1 MHDAAFLTT
10 ATRHGGGLMRAA
22 AAYPDAPRP
31 WLDLSTGINP
41 EPWRGPRAAEAE
53 LNRLPDPGALVALET
68 TAAAAFGA
76 TTDRTAAVAGAEA
89 PIRLLPL
96 LLGVRSVEIVGPTYG
111 AHAEAWRAAGVA
123 TRLIAADQAAASQAG
138 VLVIVNP
145 NNPDGRLTRRADLIA
160 MARERSAAG
169 RWLVVDESFIEC
181 APDDSVSDLAEPGL
195 IVLRSFGKFYGL
207 AGLRLGFALGAEV
220 DIARLAA
227 MAGPWAVS
235 GPAIQAGT
243 AALQDRDW
251 QAATAAR
258 LVQDGQRL
266 DALAAAAGWRLVG
279 GAHVF
284 RLYDTPSA
292 AAAQDGLA
300 RGRVWSR
307 IFPWSDRLIRLGLP
321 GPQAEWAQVEAAFAA
336 LSAGQRQQG

>member
-10 ATRHGGGLMRAA
+10 ATRHGGGLMKAS

-53 LNRLPDPGALVALET
+53 LNRLPDPGALVALEK
-68 TAAAAFGA
+68 AAASAFGCVLE
-76 TTDRTAAVAGAEA
+76 RTAATAGAEA
-89 PIRLLPL
+89 AIRLLPL

-181 APDDSVSDLAEPGL
+181 TPGDSVSDLAEPGL

-207 AGLRLGFALGAEV
+207 AGVRLGFMLAAPDLIQRLRDLLGDWPVGADAITMGRGAYADAEWRSRTSAALDERAGRLDQRLTRAGFQIVGGTSLFRMTRTPHAARWFQHLCRGGILTRPFDHTPDALRFGVPTER
-220 DIARLAA
+220 DMRRLAR
-227 MAGPWAVS
+227 
-235 GPAIQAGT
+235 
-243 AALQDRDW
+243 AL
-251 QAATAAR
+251 
-258 LVQDGQRL
+258 
-266 DALAAAAGWRLVG
+266 
-279 GAHVF
+279 
-284 RLYDTPSA
+284 
-292 AAAQDGLA
+292 
-300 RGRVWSR
+300 
-307 IFPWSDRLIRLGLP
+307 
-321 GPQAEWAQVEAAFAA
+321 EAF
-336 LSAGQRQQG
+336 S

>member
-89 PIRLLPL
+89 AIRLLPL

-123 TRLIAADQAAASQAG
+123 TRLIAPDQAAASQAG

-207 AGLRLGFALGAEV
+207 AGVRLGFMLAAPDVISRLRALLGDWPVGADALIMGRGAYADSRWRRRTEAALADRADRLNDLLV
-220 DIARLAA
+220 HAGFQIIGGTSLFRMTRTPHAARWFQHLCRAGILTRPFDHTPDGLRFGVPTERDLPRLAR
-227 MAGPWAVS
+227 
-235 GPAIQAGT
+235 
-243 AALQDRDW
+243 ALE
-251 QAATAAR
+251 T
-258 LVQDGQRL
+258 
-266 DALAAAAGWRLVG
+266 
-279 GAHVF
+279 F
-284 RLYDTPSA
+284 S
-292 AAAQDGLA
+292 
-300 RGRVWSR
+300 
-307 IFPWSDRLIRLGLP
+307 
-321 GPQAEWAQVEAAFAA
+321 
-336 LSAGQRQQG
+336 

>member
-10 ATRHGGGLMRAA
+10 ATRHGGGLMKAA

-41 EPWRGPRAAEAE
+41 EPWRGPRAPEAE
-53 LNRLPDPGALVALET
+53 LNRLPDPGALAALET
-68 TAAAAFGA
+68 AAASAFGSAPERTAAAA
-76 TTDRTAAVAGAEA
+76 GAEA
-89 PIRLLPL
+89 AIRLLPL

-123 TRLIAADQAAASQAG
+123 TRLIAPDQAATSQAG

-181 APDDSVSDLAEPGL
+181 APGDSVSDLVEPGL

-207 AGLRLGFALGAEV
+207 AGVRLGFMLAAPGL
-220 DIARLAA
+220 IARLRALLGDWPVGA
-227 MAGPWAVS
+227 DALIMGRGAYADADWRRR
-235 GPAIQAGT
+235 T
-243 AALQDRDW
+243 EAALAERAD
-251 QAATAAR
+251 
-258 LVQDGQRL
+258 RL
-266 DALAAAAGWRLVG
+266 DDVLSRAGFHIVG
-279 GAHVF
+279 GTSLF
-284 RLYDTPSA
+284 RMTRTPNA
-292 AAAQDGLA
+292 ALWFQHLCRAGVLTRPFDHTPDGL
-300 RGRVWSR
+300 R
-307 IFPWSDRLIRLGLP
+307 FGLP
-321 GPQAEWAQVEAAFAA
+321 SERDLPRLMHALEAFA
-336 LSAGQRQQG
+336 

>member
-41 EPWRGPRAAEAE
+41 EPWRGARAAEAE
-53 LNRLPDPGALVALET
+53 LNRLPDPGALLALET
-68 TAAAAFGA
+68 AAASAFGCA
-76 TTDRTAAVAGAEA
+76 PQRTAATAGAESA
-89 PIRLLPL
+89 IRLLPL

-123 TRLIAADQAAASQAG
+123 TRLIAPDQAATSQAG

-145 NNPDGRLTRRADLIA
+145 NNPDGRLTRRAELIA
-160 MARERSAAG
+160 MARARSAAG

-207 AGLRLGFALGAEV
+207 AGVRLGFMLAAPDLISRLRALLGDWPVGADALIMGRGAYADSGWRRRTQTALADRADRLDDLLVRAGFQIIGGTSLFRMTRTSHAMPWFQHLCRAGVLTRPFDHTPDALRFGVPTER
-220 DIARLAA
+220 DLPRLAR
-227 MAGPWAVS
+227 
-235 GPAIQAGT
+235 
-243 AALQDRDW
+243 ALE
-251 QAATAAR
+251 T
-258 LVQDGQRL
+258 
-266 DALAAAAGWRLVG
+266 
-279 GAHVF
+279 F
-284 RLYDTPSA
+284 S
-292 AAAQDGLA
+292 
-300 RGRVWSR
+300 
-307 IFPWSDRLIRLGLP
+307 
-321 GPQAEWAQVEAAFAA
+321 
-336 LSAGQRQQG
+336 

>member
-41 EPWRGPRAAEAE
+41 EPWRGARAAEAE
-53 LNRLPDPGALVALET
+53 LNRLPDPGALQALET
-68 TAAAAFGA
+68 AAASAFGCA
-76 TTDRTAAVAGAEA
+76 PQRTAATAGAEA
-89 PIRLLPL
+89 AIRLLPL
-96 LLGVRSVEIVGPTYG
+96 LLVVRSVEIVGPTYG
-111 AHAEAWRAAGVA
+111 AHTEAWRAAGVA

-181 APDDSVSDLAEPGL
+181 APGDSVSDLIEPGL

-207 AGLRLGFALGAEV
+207 AGVRLGFMLAAPDMIQRLRDLLGDWPVGADAITMGRGAYADAEWRSRTSAALDERAGRLDQRLTRAGFQIVGGISLFRMTRTPHAARWFQHLCRGGILTRPFDHTPDALRFGVPTER
-220 DIARLAA
+220 DMRRLAR
-227 MAGPWAVS
+227 
-235 GPAIQAGT
+235 
-243 AALQDRDW
+243 AL
-251 QAATAAR
+251 
-258 LVQDGQRL
+258 
-266 DALAAAAGWRLVG
+266 
-279 GAHVF
+279 
-284 RLYDTPSA
+284 
-292 AAAQDGLA
+292 
-300 RGRVWSR
+300 
-307 IFPWSDRLIRLGLP
+307 
-321 GPQAEWAQVEAAFAA
+321 EAF
-336 LSAGQRQQG
+336 S

>member
-10 ATRHGGGLMRAA
+10 ATRHGGGLMKAA

-53 LNRLPDPGALVALET
+53 LNRLPDPGALAALET
-68 TAAAAFGA
+68 VAAAAFGCGPE
-76 TTDRTAAVAGAEA
+76 RTAAVAGAEA
-89 PIRLLPL
+89 AIRLLPL

-111 AHAEAWRAAGVA
+111 AHAEAWRSAGVA
-123 TRLIAADQAAASQAG
+123 TRLIAPDQAGASQAG

-181 APDDSVSDLAEPGL
+181 APGDSVSDIDAPGL

-207 AGLRLGFALGAEV
+207 AGVRLGFMLAAPELILRLRALLGDWPVGADALVMGRGAYADREWRRRAEATLADRADRLDDLLARAGFQIIGGTSLFRMTRTPDAARWFQYLCRAGILTRPFDHTPEALRFGV
-220 DIARLAA
+220 PTERDLPRLAR
-227 MAGPWAVS
+227 
-235 GPAIQAGT
+235 
-243 AALQDRDW
+243 AL
-251 QAATAAR
+251 
-258 LVQDGQRL
+258 
-266 DALAAAAGWRLVG
+266 
-279 GAHVF
+279 
-284 RLYDTPSA
+284 
-292 AAAQDGLA
+292 
-300 RGRVWSR
+300 
-307 IFPWSDRLIRLGLP
+307 
-321 GPQAEWAQVEAAFAA
+321 EAFA
-336 LSAGQRQQG
+336 

>member
-10 ATRHGGGLMRAA
+10 ATRHGGGLMKAA

-53 LNRLPDPGALVALET
+53 LNRLPDPGALVALEK
-68 TAAAAFGA
+68 AAATAFGA
-76 TTDRTAAVAGAEA
+76 MPERTAAVAGAEA
-89 PIRLLPL
+89 AIRLLPL

-138 VLVIVNP
+138 VLVVVNP

-160 MARERSAAG
+160 LARERSTAG

-181 APDDSVSDLAEPGL
+181 TPGDSVSDIDAPGL

-207 AGLRLGFALGAEV
+207 AGVRLGFMLAAPGL
-220 DIARLAA
+220 IARLR
-227 MAGPWAVS
+227 
-235 GPAIQAGT
+235 
-243 AALQDRDW
+243 ALLGDW
-251 QAATAAR
+251 PVGA
-258 LVQDGQRL
+258 
-266 DALAAAAGWRLVG
+266 DALAMGRGAYADVEWRTRTEAALAERADRLDDLLARAGFEIIGGTSLFRMTRTPHAARWFQHLCRAGILTRPFDHTPDGLRFGVPTERDLPRLVR
-279 GAHVF
+279 A
-284 RLYDTPSA
+284 L
-292 AAAQDGLA
+292 
-300 RGRVWSR
+300 
-307 IFPWSDRLIRLGLP
+307 
-321 GPQAEWAQVEAAFAA
+321 EAFA
-336 LSAGQRQQG
+336 

>member
-10 ATRHGGGLMRAA
+10 ATRHGGGLMKAA

-41 EPWRGPRAAEAE
+41 EPWRGPRAPEAE
-53 LNRLPDPGALVALET
+53 LNRLPDPSALAALET
-68 TAAAAFGA
+68 AAASAFGSAPERTAAAA
-76 TTDRTAAVAGAEA
+76 GAEA
-89 PIRLLPL
+89 AIRLLPL

-123 TRLIAADQAAASQAG
+123 TRLIAPDQAATSQAG

-181 APDDSVSDLAEPGL
+181 APGDSVSDLVEPGL

-207 AGLRLGFALGAEV
+207 AGVRLGFMLAAPDL
-220 DIARLAA
+220 IARLRALLGDWPVGA
-227 MAGPWAVS
+227 DALIMGRGAYADADWRRR
-235 GPAIQAGT
+235 T
-243 AALQDRDW
+243 EAALAERAD
-251 QAATAAR
+251 
-258 LVQDGQRL
+258 RL
-266 DALAAAAGWRLVG
+266 DDLLARAGFEIIGGTSLFRMTRTRNAALWFQHLCRAGVLTRPFD
-279 GAHVF
+279 H
-284 RLYDTPSA
+284 TP
-292 AAAQDGLA
+292 DGL
-300 RGRVWSR
+300 RFGVPSERDL
-307 IFPWSDRLIRLGLP
+307 PRLMHAL
-321 GPQAEWAQVEAAFAA
+321 EAFA
-336 LSAGQRQQG
+336 